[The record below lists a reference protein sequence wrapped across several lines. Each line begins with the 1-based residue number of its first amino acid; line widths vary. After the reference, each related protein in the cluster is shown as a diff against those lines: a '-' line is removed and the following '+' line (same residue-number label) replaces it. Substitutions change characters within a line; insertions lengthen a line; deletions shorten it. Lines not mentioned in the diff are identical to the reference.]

1 MRKNQLL
8 TLIFALFI
16 LGALFLY
23 TFLIVKASPSTSQNL
38 KVQVERALT
47 VQYGG
52 LTIINDTVKLSTYN
66 GELNIQNFSIGF
78 PYAYKSNLFQ
88 CFAYNT
94 TNPNQKF
101 NITLDTGLKTNGYYA
116 IGYYG
121 VTVTLPQSIRLTSDE
136 TFNFTVT
143 FILSNLVSTSSTEK
157 VTVQD
162 DPDTPVN
169 ETQTQRVTMFKV
181 NFPAYPSLT
190 FSAERCNV
198 KVILPKNASYEVS
211 SFGSDYTLLTLD
223 DRQIMNHTK
232 TSLEPLAYEFAWL
245 NFSISET
252 SPAIYQIPIVEI
264 GELHREI
271 RLDEWKQIFVTDLF
285 TIVNKGIKLPNP
297 IFMRLPQGVI
307 KGSVSASDMAGNAF
321 TVSLEDAN
329 TTTYRITLITAPN
342 QNETLKMKVVYKLP
356 WDKYVSQQGWDNINL
371 NLFSMNDPYWTP
383 KKLVVKLILPEGARL
398 LSFSSAAA
406 ETKIEKTVFTETIS
420 FIYHNATFFG
430 DPSVS
435 LTFSY
440 VPFWSSFRPTL
451 WIGAAVFLVG
461 VMVYLWHMRKPSVA
475 APMLRIPIR
484 PEFLRDFVDA
494 YERRAKAQLELESL
508 EQQVRRGRIPRR
520 QYKVRKQM
528 LEGRVASLS
537 KDLYNLSQKIRAA
550 GLKYADVMRQLEV
563 AEAEIEGANREIAR
577 IEARYRGGELSKEA
591 YRRLREEYERRRD
604 SAKTTI
610 DGVLL
615 RLREEIP

>member
-1 MRKNQLL
+1 MRKNRQFTLL
-8 TLIFALFI
+8 FALFI
-16 LGALFLY
+16 LGTLFLY
-23 TFLIVKASPSTSQNL
+23 TALTVKAASSTSQNIR
-38 KVQVERALT
+38 VHVEHVLT

-66 GELNIQNFSIGF
+66 GEENIQNFSLGF
-78 PYAYKSNLFQ
+78 PYPYKSNLFY

-101 NITLDTGLKTNGYYA
+101 NVTLDTGLKTNGYYA

-121 VTVTLPQSIRLTSDE
+121 VTVTFPQNIRLTSDK
-136 TFNFTVT
+136 TFNFTLS
-143 FILSNLVSTSSTEK
+143 FILSNLLSTSTTEK
-157 VTVQD
+157 VIVQD
-162 DPDTPVN
+162 DPETAVN
-169 ETQTQRVTMFKV
+169 ETQTQMVTMFKV
-181 NFPAYPSLT
+181 NFPAYPSL
-190 FSAERCNV
+190 SLNAEQCNV
-198 KVILPKNASYEVS
+198 KVMLPKNASYEVS
-211 SFGSDYTLLTLD
+211 FFGSNYTLTTWD
-223 DRQIMNHTK
+223 NQQIVNHAK
-232 TSLEPLAYEFAWL
+232 ASLEPLAYEFAWL

-252 SPAIYQIPIVEI
+252 APAQYRIPIFEV
-264 GELHREI
+264 GELQREI

-285 TIVNKGIKLPNP
+285 TIVNRGAKFPNP
-297 IFMRLPQGVI
+297 IFMRLPQGAI
-307 KGSVSASDMAGNAF
+307 KGSVSASDIAGNAF
-321 TVSLEDAN
+321 TITLEEAN
-329 TTTYRITLITAPN
+329 TTTYRITLLTAPK
-342 QNETLKMKVVYKLP
+342 QDETLKMKVVYQLP
-356 WDKYVSQQGWDNINL
+356 WDKYVTQQGWDNVNL
-371 NLFSMNDPYWTP
+371 NLNSMNDPYWAP
-383 KKLVVKLILPEGARL
+383 KKLTVKLILPEGARL
-398 LSFSSAAA
+398 VNFDSAAA
-406 ETKIEKTVFTETIS
+406 ETKVERTVFTETIS
-420 FIYHNATFFG
+420 FIYYNATLFV
-430 DPSVS
+430 DPNVS

-451 WIGAAVFLVG
+451 WMGVAVALVG
-461 VMVYLWHMRKPSVA
+461 VVVFLWSMRKPAVA
-475 APMLRIPIR
+475 APVLRIPIR

-494 YERRAKAQLELESL
+494 YERREKAQLELESL

-528 LEGRVASLS
+528 LEGRIASLS

-550 GLKYADVMRQLEV
+550 GLRYADIMRQLEV

-604 SAKTTI
+604 NAKTTI